1 MANALLSKIK
11 VGGVIY
17 DLKDAAAREEL
28 KTLLGSHA
36 IEALG
41 AAAWKAVAADVTGGG
56 EALPTADAV
65 KSYVTSAVGKIHN
78 FDVVIDPDGTAAS
91 GPSVTASADTMYK
104 IYLVPSADAAA
115 GSYIEYI
122 TIRSGEEGAYTYA
135 WEAIGNTKVSLSG
148 YVPTTTTIATLKLDH
163 NITVAELQT
172 ALGLK
177 ALAYKD
183 TASGTVAG
191 QTITGV
197 KASGTTTGALKG
209 ALGYT
214 STDVASSGSFTPEG
228 GVTGTVVPTGT
239 VASSASTEAT
249 AATMTRGDYT
259 PTGDVSVTPV
269 TGTVKAVKSVGTQ
282 ASFTEGKFTAATLEK
297 TDDTFAKAGIVAAM
311 DTTDTE
317 MLVFSDAS
325 TGTASAITAF
335 DGGSKAADSFT
346 ANTLPT
352 TEDATVM
359 TGASATF
366 TGAKE
371 EGLKVTG
378 VSYDKVTGVASTFT
392 GNAKGDAIAATFT
405 GTAGDVSVAGKY
417 DKADLGTVAF
427 EGAAIELNVGDIAVA
442 AKEVTVE

>member
-17 DLKDAAAREEL
+17 DLKDAESRQNIT
-28 KTLLGSHA
+28 TLLGSHA
-36 IEALG
+36 VEALG
-41 AAAWKAVAADVTGGG
+41 AAAWKAVAENISG
-56 EALPTADAV
+56 EGLVDASVV
-65 KSYVTSAVGKIHN
+65 KAYVDSQVGQIHN
-78 FDVVIDPDGTAAS
+78 FDVVIDSDGTAAT
-91 GPSVTASADTMYK
+91 GPSVTASAATMYK
-104 IYLVPSADAAA
+104 IYLVPSAEAAA

-122 TIRSGEEGAYTYA
+122 TIRSGAEDAYTYA
-135 WEAIGNTKVSLSG
+135 WEAIGTTKVSLSG
-148 YVPTTTTIATLKLDH
+148 YVPTSTTIATIKLDH

-172 ALGLK
+172 ALSLK

-183 TASGTVAG
+183 SASGTVPGQTISGVTASGT
-191 QTITGV
+191 
-197 KASGTTTGALKG
+197 STGALKG

-214 STDVASSGSFTPEG
+214 PTDVSATGSFTPAG

-239 VASSASTEAT
+239 VASNASTEAT

-259 PTGDVSVTPV
+259 PAGDVSVTPV

-325 TGTASAITAF
+325 TGTASAITSF

-346 ANTLPT
+346 ANALPT

-405 GTAGDVSVAGKY
+405 GTAGEVSVAGKY

>member
-17 DLKDAAAREEL
+17 DLKDAAARENIA
-28 KTLLGSHA
+28 TLLGSHA
-36 IEALG
+36 VEALG
-41 AAAWKAVAADVTGGG
+41 AAAWKAVAENISG
-56 EALPTADAV
+56 EGLVDASVV
-65 KSYVTSAVGKIHN
+65 KAYVDSQVGQIHS
-78 FDVVIDPDGTAAS
+78 FDVVIDPDGTAAA
-91 GPSVTASADTMYK
+91 GPSVAASAATMYK

-122 TIRSGEEGAYTYA
+122 TIRSGEQDAYTYA

-148 YVPTTTTIATLKLDH
+148 YVPTSTTIATIKLDH

-183 TASGTVAG
+183 SASGTVAG
-191 QTITGV
+191 QTISGV
-197 KASGTTTGALKG
+197 KASGTSTGALKG

-214 STDVASSGSFTPEG
+214 AADVSATGSFTPEG
-228 GVTGTVVPTGT
+228 SVSGTVVATGT
-239 VASSASTEAT
+239 VASQASAEAT
-249 AATMTRGDYT
+249 AAAVTRGDYT
-259 PTGDVSVTPV
+259 PAGDVSVTAE
-269 TGTVKAVKSVGTQ
+269 TGTVKAVKTVGTQ
-282 ASFTEGKFTAATLEK
+282 ASFTEGKFTAATLTK

-311 DTTDTE
+311 DTTDKE
-317 MLVFSDAS
+317 MLVFSEAS

-335 DGGSKAADSFT
+335 DGGSKTADTFT

-366 TGAKE
+366 TGTKE

-378 VSYDKVTGVASTFT
+378 VSYDKVTGVTSTFT
-392 GNAKGDAIAATFT
+392 GNAKGDAIAATFA